1 MAEENIKELTVS
13 LISEDITRAA
23 VKEEEFGK
31 LTVNQLKCWLKCRR
45 FSQSGNRQVIVLLCL
60 SFFYEVTFVFVMFVI
75 PVSSFLTGCKMF
87 TIQTR
92 TNHIPRPKLLN
103 AGKNAENSKFSRRRS
118 FN

>member
-60 SFFYEVTFVFVMFVI
+60 SFFLRSHIRLCHVCNPSFVI
-75 PVSSFLTGCKMF
+75 SYRVQNVYDPDKDKSYTKAKATKCRK
-87 TIQTR
+87 
-92 TNHIPRPKLLN
+92 KC
-103 AGKNAENSKFSRRRS
+103 GKQQIF
-118 FN
+118 